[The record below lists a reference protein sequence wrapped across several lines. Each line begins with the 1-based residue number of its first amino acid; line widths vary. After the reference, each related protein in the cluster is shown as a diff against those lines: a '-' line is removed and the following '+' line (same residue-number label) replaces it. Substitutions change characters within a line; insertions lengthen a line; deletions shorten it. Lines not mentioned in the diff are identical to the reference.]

1 MNVCGDRTKNS
12 RRLSAQTLEVMG
24 ERGFD
29 TDGCELCSQKSQVC
43 GELRAGDFN
52 RMSCSVFSIVPGA
65 SGATTTSVQEFK
77 GFQSLTENV
86 RGREKL
92 SGRYG

>member
-1 MNVCGDRTKNS
+1 MNVCGDGTKNS

-52 RMSCSVFSIVPGA
+52 RMSCSVFSI
-65 SGATTTSVQEFK
+65 EFK